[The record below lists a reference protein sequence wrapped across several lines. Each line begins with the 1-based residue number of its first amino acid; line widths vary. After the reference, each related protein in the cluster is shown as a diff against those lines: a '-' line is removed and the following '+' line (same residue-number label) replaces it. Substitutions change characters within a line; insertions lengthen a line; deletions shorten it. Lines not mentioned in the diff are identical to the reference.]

1 MLKGSELRT
10 RLTESVGKVIIGK
23 EEATCLLLTAL
34 LAGGHVLF
42 EDVPGT
48 GKTKLTRS
56 FTRSIS
62 ADFSRIQFTPDLLPA
77 DVTGSAVFNR
87 ATSEFEMRKGPVFTN
102 ILLADEINRAT
113 PRTQSGLLEAMEE
126 LQVTIDG
133 TSLRLPEL
141 FMVIATQNPIESMGT
156 FPLPEAQLDR
166 FVMRLS
172 LGYPSDEEEVSV
184 LRNFLS
190 GDPFEELTPVV
201 SQADILEAKAQAR
214 KVHLSEELQTYMVK
228 LVTATRNKGSI
239 RLGVSTR
246 GLLALQRCAQCY
258 AYLQDRDYVVP
269 DDIKALVVP
278 VWAHRIRPTGSLRTV
293 TGEKILRDI
302 LSETS
307 VPTED
312 FS

>member
-56 FTRSIS
+56 FARSIS

-77 DVTGSAVFNR
+77 DVTGSAIFNR

>member
-56 FTRSIS
+56 FARSIS

>member
-56 FTRSIS
+56 FARSIS

-77 DVTGSAVFNR
+77 DVTGSAIFNR

-133 TSLRLPEL
+133 TTLRLPEL

-246 GLLALQRCAQCY
+246 GLLALQRCSQCY

>member
-77 DVTGSAVFNR
+77 DVTGSAIFNR

>member
-56 FTRSIS
+56 FARSIS

-77 DVTGSAVFNR
+77 DVTGSAIFNR

-113 PRTQSGLLEAMEE
+113 PRTQSGLLEALEE

>member
-56 FTRSIS
+56 FARSIS

-77 DVTGSAVFNR
+77 DVTGSAIFNR

-312 FS
+312 FA